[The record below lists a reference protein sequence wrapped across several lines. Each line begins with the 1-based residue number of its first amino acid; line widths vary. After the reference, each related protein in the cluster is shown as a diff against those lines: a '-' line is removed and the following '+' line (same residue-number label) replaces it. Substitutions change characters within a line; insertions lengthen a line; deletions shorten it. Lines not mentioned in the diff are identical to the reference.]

1 MSNPIPTSFPTKAA
15 RLEYFRTQLSTIDS
29 WALRALAVIYA
40 RQTEHEQ
47 AARLTTEDNGVGFT
61 GFDAALL
68 TSFAKRA
75 QGWRKELSIYSS
87 PLSSKQMTIL
97 KSRIKKYAGQI
108 IDHMGANA
116 PAIVKESK
124 VAA

>member
-61 GFDAALL
+61 GFDGRLPRAGSARGGGAVSACTRNAA
-68 TSFAKRA
+68 FFR
-75 QGWRKELSIYSS
+75 GW
-87 PLSSKQMTIL
+87 P
-97 KSRIKKYAGQI
+97 AG
-108 IDHMGANA
+108 
-116 PAIVKESK
+116 
-124 VAA
+124 